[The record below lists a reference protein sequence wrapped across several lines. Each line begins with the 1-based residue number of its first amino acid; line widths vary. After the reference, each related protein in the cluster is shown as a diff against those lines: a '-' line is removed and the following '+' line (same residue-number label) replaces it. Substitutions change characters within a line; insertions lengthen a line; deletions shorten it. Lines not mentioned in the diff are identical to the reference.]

1 MYHFRSTTATTTTTT
16 STSRPARR
24 ATRPARRHATGSP
37 VAIAA
42 QRDRLAARRDRGF
55 VCQVQLGGYATQ
67 MTQEKYCTVTNSA
80 TNAYDID
87 ANIKKK
93 KASVSAEFDAALS
106 EEWDE
111 TSSATVESKR
121 ASITANGGDSAK
133 FVNLGW

>member
-55 VCQVQLGGYATQ
+55 VCQVQLGGYARQ
-67 MTQEKYCTVTNSA
+67 MTQEKYCTVTNYA
-80 TNAYDID
+80 TNTNDIN
-87 ANIKKK
+87 ANMEAT
-93 KASVSAEFDAALS
+93 KASVSAEFDAAVS
-106 EEWDE
+106 EQWDDRSSE
-111 TSSATVESKR
+111 TVDSSQAEIK
-121 ASITANGGDSAK
+121 AHGGDSAK
-133 FVNLGW
+133 FMNLGW